1 MAWFPFVVAE
11 ESIVAVSRIEHC
23 PALLEASVDNARILP
38 ILDGAN
44 THLVTFGQST
54 LGGSQGLGA
63 RIRSR
68 VFGWR
73 AFH

>member
-1 MAWFPFVVAE
+1 MAWFPFVLAE
-11 ESIVAVSRIEHC
+11 ESLVAVSHIEYG
-23 PALLEASVDNARILP
+23 PALLEASADNARVMP

-44 THLVTFGQST
+44 AHLVTFGQSI

-63 RIRSR
+63 RICSR

-73 AFH
+73 AFY

>member
-11 ESIVAVSRIEHC
+11 ESLVAVSRIEHC

-44 THLVTFGQST
+44 AHLVTFGQST